1 MSRSQLMIKLKPK
14 PGFLDFYDNV
24 PSKVISIWTASNGIS
39 EMVDLFAVM
48 SSVARL
54 SHSIAEE
61 RSNIKQSKKLSSMA
75 LPLYIKGVDILNHQI
90 DLKKKKGQAH
100 SN

>member
-1 MSRSQLMIKLKPK
+1 MSDACLSFHFKDEEGKREGTHLMSRSQLMIKLKPK

-61 RSNIKQSKKLSSMA
+61 RSNIK
-75 LPLYIKGVDILNHQI
+75 
-90 DLKKKKGQAH
+90 
-100 SN
+100 